1 MRIGRLKRYC
11 HVRDAQ
17 FVSLTIE
24 NTHRTFITVLSP
36 VHSGSVT
43 YTGTALAGAITI
55 TKHLKQRQKL
65 RDLPID

>member
-1 MRIGRLKRYC
+1 MHNL
-11 HVRDAQ
+11 
-17 FVSLTIE
+17 SLIIE

-36 VHSGSVT
+36 VHSGTVT

-55 TKHLKQRQKL
+55 TQHLKQRQKL